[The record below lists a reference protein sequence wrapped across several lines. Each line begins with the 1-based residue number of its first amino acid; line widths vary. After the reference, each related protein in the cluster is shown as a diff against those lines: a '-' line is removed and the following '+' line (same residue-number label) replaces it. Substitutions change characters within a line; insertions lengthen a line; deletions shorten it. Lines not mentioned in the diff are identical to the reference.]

1 VIRLE
6 GWTCPAVRAI
16 VLAIVVA
23 IALLV
28 APSSARAHDG
38 PPFPIVSEQTAGA
51 YVISVWTDPDTTDD
65 GSPGGQFWV
74 TLRRADD
81 ESPAPA
87 GTSATVSIEP
97 LGRSGPVR
105 TGRAEP
111 LDGQPAQH
119 FVALPMDHE
128 GRFAVR
134 VVVAGPLGSAQ
145 VESQVEATY
154 DLRPSPALLFV
165 FVIPFLLVG
174 FLWLKLLLR
183 RRGGS
188 RA

>member
-1 VIRLE
+1 VSRLA
-6 GWTCPAVRAI
+6 GWACPKGRLI
-16 VLAIVVA
+16 VLAV
-23 IALLV
+23 ALLA

-38 PPFPIVSEQTAGA
+38 PPFPIVSERTAGA

-81 ESPAPA
+81 ESPVPV
-87 GTSATVSIEP
+87 GTTATVSIEP
-97 LGRSGPVR
+97 LDRSRPVR

-111 LDGQPAQH
+111 LDGRSAQH
-119 FVALPMDHE
+119 FVALVMDHE
-128 GRFAVR
+128 GQFAVR
-134 VVVAGPLGSAQ
+134 VEVLGPLGSAR

-154 DLRPSPALLFV
+154 DLRPSPFLLLV
-165 FVIPFLLVG
+165 FIIPFLLVG

-183 RRGGS
+183 RREGS
-188 RA
+188 RAR